1 MSAHTAA
8 AALPLLTAAFAASPV
23 AVAQDPAHQGHA
35 HHDHGAM
42 RSAAPAGDTEP
53 VTPVP
58 ELTSADRE
66 AAFPELTNGMEH
78 PPRQN
83 AFVLIDQFE
92 LGDAD
97 AGTDLGWKGKAW
109 FGSDLD
115 RVWLRSAGERTD
127 GVTAGSELEVLYG
140 RSIAPWWDVVAG
152 IKHDFKPGAS
162 RNWAAIGIEGLLP
175 GRFEASVMA
184 YVAES
189 GHFAAS
195 IEVQYDL
202 LITNR
207 LILQPI
213 VGLSH
218 FSKSDPARGVASG
231 LQGIDAGLRLRYEF
245 SRQFAPYVGVTYTRA
260 LGNTADLLAADGEG
274 RSETMAVAGIRAWF

>member
-1 MSAHTAA
+1 MSARTDATTLSWLA
-8 AALPLLTAAFAASPV
+8 AALAASSI
-23 AVAQDPAHQGHA
+23 AHAQDHS

-42 RSAAPAGDTEP
+42 QRAAPAPAASAGDAEP

-58 ELTSADRE
+58 ELTDADRE
-66 AAFPELTNGMEH
+66 AAFPELAAGMEH
-78 PPRQN
+78 APEEN
-83 AFVLIDQFE
+83 AFVLVDQFE
-92 LGDAD
+92 FRDAD
-97 AGTDLGWKGKAW
+97 AGTNLAWKGEAW
-109 FGSDLD
+109 FGSDLN
-115 RVWLRSAGERTD
+115 RLWLRSAGERVD
-127 GVTAGSELEVLYG
+127 GVTEGAELEVLYG
-140 RSIAPWWDVVAG
+140 RSVAAWWDVVAG

-189 GHFAAS
+189 GHFSAS